1 MWYKYRERNYDKKDS
16 VTIDS
21 LLIPSDI
28 DMKTERDIA
37 DDVLS
42 SIAFDSAFYLKNWN
56 KNRKKNE

>member
-1 MWYKYRERNYDKKDS
+1 MWYKYREKNYDKKDS

-42 SIAFDSAFYLKNWN
+42 SIASDSAFY
-56 KNRKKNE
+56 